1 MMVSQLT
8 CEYMAAPLGVDTPR
22 PRLGWIIDLEPSEKD
37 RRGVMQSAY
46 RILVASSEENLGKDK
61 GDLWDSGKVGS
72 GKSTH
77 VEYAGKELR
86 SRMSCYWKVKA
97 WDEQGT
103 ESGWSAPASWTM
115 GVFPADWKGEWIG
128 ARESVSFDDRFPVTK
143 ELEDCPAWIRKAAR
157 REHPHGP
164 GPENDYAKAVYL
176 RKEFTVKKAPAR
188 AIVRVAGVGYHEV
201 YVNGHKAGD
210 SVLDPGATQYDKTIL
225 YVSHDVTSLLREG
238 NNCIGIILG
247 NGWYWVGTPDLFGFE
262 KAPWAAP
269 PRCRLE
275 LELAGAGTTSEFV
288 CTDAS
293 WSCTE
298 DGPITFNCIRS
309 GEVYDARK
317 ELGAWSDA
325 GGIAKADK
333 RWQAAK
339 VVSAPKG
346 VLRAQFIPPI
356 TIQDAFAPCNRVI
369 LPDGK
374 IVYWFPKNNAGWV
387 EIAVRG
393 KAGQLI
399 TIELNEV
406 LAKDG
411 HVDMDMHSGHTYGR
425 YQTCEYTCK
434 GDGVETWQP
443 RFCYAGFQYVQ
454 VSGAKP
460 EEIVSI
466 LAKQVCTSFEPAGE
480 FHCSNLLINEIN
492 DACMRTFKNGF
503 HSYPQDCPQREK
515 AGWTEDALLSAHGA
529 VYNFNAL
536 LAYEKWV
543 QDLMDAQTPSGQ
555 VPDIV
560 PSPGWGMPSK
570 EKAPSDYTSF
580 HPEEL
585 GFMADPWWGGALV
598 LLPWK
603 VYEHYGD
610 VHIVEKAFPA
620 MKRYVD
626 FLKRTT
632 QYGPHKFDYMINWA
646 TMLGEWLEVGS
657 GGSANR
663 TPRVLTCTQAFYRCA
678 DVVSR
683 AAALLGKPED
693 EEVYKE
699 LARNIADAFNEEYLD
714 KATGLLA
721 KDSQSAHAMSLCLGM
736 VPAGLEGK
744 VFQQLVKNLEERGG
758 HLSTGIVGTWFLYKA
773 LGQGGRPDLAYQVI
787 TAKGFPGFE
796 HMLTR
801 VNDKTPVPSKTIW
814 EDWGGVSSLAH
825 PVQGAVVSF
834 FYEYLAG
841 IQAIEPGFKRFAV
854 RPAVVGDLSWVQA
867 KLDTCYGTIQSSWKK
882 EDDGTTTFA
891 IHVPANTIAEI
902 TLPDGKT
909 EAVGSG
915 TYAFTATG
923 KKMKGK

>member
-1 MMVSQLT
+1 MKASKLT
-8 CEYMAAPLGVDTPR
+8 CEYLSEPLGVDSFR
-22 PRLGWIIDLEPSEKD
+22 PRLGWMLDLEPTEKD
-37 RRGVMQSAY
+37 RRGVVQTAY
-46 RILVASSEENLGKDK
+46 RILVASSKDNLEKDD
-61 GDLWDSGKVGS
+61 GDRWDSGKVAS

-77 VEYAGKELR
+77 VEYGGKALGPR
-86 SRMSCYWKVKA
+86 VYYFWKVKV
-97 WDEQGT
+97 WDEQGV
-103 ESGWSAPASWTM
+103 ESAWSAPASWTM
-115 GVFPADWKGEWIG
+115 AIVPGEWKGEWIG
-128 ARESVSFDDRFPVTK
+128 ARESVSMDDRFPVSK
-143 ELEDCPAWIRKAAR
+143 ELEDCPAWIKPAAR
-157 REHPHGP
+157 RDHPHGP

-176 RKEFTVKKAPAR
+176 RKEFTVKKAPSR
-188 AIVRVAGVGYHEV
+188 AVVRVAGIGYHEV
-201 YVNGHKAGD
+201 YVNGQRAGD
-210 SVLDPGATQYDKTIL
+210 NVLDPGATQYDKTVL
-225 YVSHDVTSLLREG
+225 YVSHDVTAFLHDG
-238 NNCIGIILG
+238 INCIGVILG
-247 NGWYWVGTPDLFGFE
+247 NGWYWLGTPDLFGFE

-275 LELAGAGTTSEFV
+275 LEIAGSEKSNDFV

-317 ELGAWSDA
+317 DLGAWSTA
-325 GGIAKADK
+325 GGVAKADK
-333 RWQAAK
+333 RWSAAK
-339 VVSAPKG
+339 IVTAPKG
-346 VLRAQFIPPI
+346 VLRSQLAPPI
-356 TIQDAFAPCNRVI
+356 KVQDTFAPCNRQV

-393 KAGQLI
+393 KTGQTI
-399 TIELNEV
+399 MIELNEV
-406 LAKDG
+406 LDADG
-411 HVDMDMHSGHTYGR
+411 HVDMHTHSGHTYGR

-434 GDGVETWQP
+434 GDSVETWQP

-466 LAKQVCTSFEPAGE
+466 LAKQVCTSFEPSGE
-480 FHCSNLLINEIN
+480 FHCSNILINTIN
-492 DACMRTFKNGF
+492 EACKRTFKNGF

-515 AGWTEDALLSAHGA
+515 AGWTEDALLSAHGS
-529 VYNFNAL
+529 VYNYNAL
-536 LAYEKWV
+536 LAYEKWI
-543 QDLMDAQTPSGQ
+543 QDLIDSQTESGQ

-560 PSPGWGMPSK
+560 PSPGWGMPTK
-570 EKAPSDYTSF
+570 QKDPSDYTAF
-580 HPEEL
+580 LPEQL
-585 GFMADPWWGGALV
+585 GNMADPWWGGALV
-598 LLPWK
+598 MLPWK
-603 VYEHYGD
+603 IYEHYGD
-610 VHIVEKAFPA
+610 TRILEKAYPA

-632 QYGPHKFDYMINWA
+632 QYGPNDFDYMINWA

-678 DVVSR
+678 DVVSK
-683 AAALLGKPED
+683 AAAVLGKPGD
-693 EEVYKE
+693 ERTYKE
-699 LARNIADAFNEEYLD
+699 LSGKIAAAFNEEYLD
-714 KATGLLA
+714 EATGSLA
-721 KDSQSAHAMSLCLGM
+721 KDSQSAHAMSLVLGM

-744 VFQQLVKNLEERGG
+744 VLQQLVMNLEERGG
-758 HLSTGIVGTWFLYKA
+758 HLSTGIVATWFLYKA
-773 LGQGGRPDLAYQVI
+773 LGQVGRPDLAYQVI

-854 RPAVVGDLSWVQA
+854 RPAVVGDLSWVHA
-867 KLDTCYGTIQSSWKK
+867 KLDTGYGTIQASWKK
-882 EDDGTTTFA
+882 EEGNTTYT
-891 IHVPANTIAEI
+891 IHVPANTTAEV
-902 TLPDGKT
+902 TLPGGEIQT
-909 EAVGSG
+909 IGSG
-915 TYAFTATG
+915 TYTFTIAD
-923 KKMKGK
+923 KKKKGK